1 MATDAIIKTNVKY
14 GSYFWVQWSVREQ
27 DAARNKTVILWSCGL
42 HPEEQYYTN
51 AIRMSA
57 VVINGRTV
65 YSGGTYSDITDYREE
80 TFASGTMEI
89 DHESDGS
96 KTFTVSAFSG
106 WLYGNGDYNAP
117 AQSFELPTIPR
128 ATVPSMGAATIG
140 EEVTISLPRA
150 SGTFNHTLTYSFG
163 SASGTIGSA
172 LGTSAVWRL
181 PESLAAQIP
190 HDPGG
195 TGTLTCV
202 TYSGSTLIGSKTIA
216 FTASV
221 PGSMKPALT
230 PGWATVTYDNSGTK
244 ASAIR
249 AWVQGYSKA
258 RAEFDDSRI
267 TCKQGASVRG
277 YSITYLGKTVSE
289 SPYRTETIGGT
300 AATVRCTVTDSRGLS
315 AYEDFEIAIHPY
327 APPAI
332 TGARLYR
339 ADGDGAA
346 SDSGTYIAGRATA
359 NYSSIGGENAATIRG
374 YWKAVGG
381 SYGSGEALSS
391 GVTGIISGSAVISA
405 DRSYV
410 AKLVITDSLG
420 NTAEFEDSIPTER
433 VAFHLKEGGNGA
445 AFGKA
450 AETEYVL
457 ELAEDWELKGGKK
470 AGAGILQTT
479 AATDLNAAAEK
490 IAVLDGD
497 GTVRY
502 RTPAELLADLGAD
515 YIVEQGT
522 SDGWAYRKWS
532 SGTAECWLLESKT
545 ITGSPGSIIGNAYY
559 ISTTLTDFPAIFSE
573 PPRGYGSGRLGS
585 GIGWLTCIPRK
596 KETITLFIIGN
607 ANSTEAHVDSVMLT
621 GRWK

>member
-1 MATDAIIKTNVKY
+1 MAATTIKTSTVY
-14 GSYFWVQWSVREQ
+14 DSYFWVKWESGGQ
-27 DAARNKTVILWSCGL
+27 DVSANKTAINWSCGVTPG
-42 HPEEQYYTN
+42 HKFYSN
-51 AIRMSA
+51 AVKMSA
-57 VVINGRTV
+57 VTINGVQV
-65 YSGGTYSDITDYREE
+65 YAGGTYSNITDYKEH
-80 TFASGTMEI
+80 TFASGTLEVS
-89 DHESDGS
+89 HNADGS
-96 KTFTVSAFSG
+96 KTLTVSAFSG
-106 WLYGNGDYNAP
+106 QVWKDSGYLTAT
-117 AQSFELPTIPR
+117 AEAKSFQLPTIPR
-128 ATVPSMGAATIG
+128 ATVPYMGTATIG
-140 EEVTISLPRA
+140 EEVHISLPRA
-150 SGTFNHTLTYSFG
+150 SSGFTHTLRYVFG
-163 SASGTIGSA
+163 GAAETIDTGVA
-172 LGTSAVWRL
+172 DGYDWLV

-190 HDPGG
+190 NDPSG
-195 TGTLTCV
+195 TGTLTCE
-202 TYSGSTLIGSKTIA
+202 TYSGSTIIGTKSVP

-221 PGSMKPALT
+221 PGSMKPAIT

-244 ASAIR
+244 ASGIA

-258 RAEFDDSRI
+258 KAVFDNSKI
-267 TCKQGASVRG
+267 ACKQGASIAKYAV
-277 YSITYLGKTVSE
+277 TYLGKTVEE
-289 SPYRTETIGGT
+289 SPYRTETIST
-300 AATVRCTVTDSRGLS
+300 TSATVRCTVTDSRGLS

-327 APPAI
+327 APPAL
-332 TGARLYR
+332 TGAMLYR

-346 SDSGTYIAGRATA
+346 SDSGTHIAGRATA
-359 NYSSIGGENAATIRG
+359 NYYPIGGENAATIRG

-391 GVTGIISGSAVISA
+391 GVTGIISGSAVIST

-515 YIVEQGT
+515 YIVEQGK
-522 SDGWAYRKWS
+522 SGGWTYRKWASGVAECWGQPAKSVAS
-532 SGTAECWLLESKT
+532 SGTFLGA
-545 ITGSPGSIIGNAYY
+545 NAY
-559 ISTTLTDFPAIFSE
+559 STNFALP
-573 PPRGYGSGRLGS
+573 SGLFVSVDSANANPRLGS
-585 GIGWLTCIPRK
+585 NYAIPA
-596 KETITLFIIGN
+596 FIKTTPTSVGVDALSN
-607 ANSTEAHVDSVMLT
+607 ESGTKDFSANIFVR

>member
-89 DHESDGS
+89 DHEGDGS

-150 SGTFNHTLTYSFG
+150 SGTFTHTLTYSFG

-190 HDPGG
+190 DDPGG
-195 TGTLTCV
+195 TGTLTCD
-202 TYSGSTLIGSKTIA
+202 TYNGDTYIGSEEIPFSAT
-216 FTASV
+216 V

-230 PGWATVTYDNSGTK
+230 TGWATVTYDNSGTK

-258 RAEFDDSRI
+258 RAVFDDSRI

-327 APPAI
+327 APPAL

-346 SDSGTYIAGRATA
+346 SDSGTHIAGRATA

-445 AFGKA
+445 AFGKV
-450 AETEYVL
+450 AETEHVL
-457 ELAEDWELKGGKK
+457 ELSEDWEFKGGKK

-502 RTPAELLADLGAD
+502 RTPAELLSDLGAD
-515 YIVEQGT
+515 YIVEQGKSGVWT
-522 SDGWAYRKWS
+522 YRKWA
-532 SGTAECWLLESKT
+532 SGVAECWGQPAKSVAPSGTFLGT
-545 ITGSPGSIIGNAYY
+545 NAY
-559 ISTTLTDFPAIFSE
+559 STYFALP
-573 PPRGYGSGRLGS
+573 SG
-585 GIGWLTCIPRK
+585 
-596 KETITLFIIGN
+596 LFV
-607 ANSTEAHVDSVMLT
+607 SVDSAIANPRVGSSYAIPAYINPNTTSVGVDALSNESGT
-621 GRWK
+621 KDFSAHIIVRGRWK

>member
-1 MATDAIIKTNVKY
+1 MTSINGETGKNGFKLRLDYEVTKQNTADNKSTVHMVLYLYANTT
-14 GSYFWVQWSVREQ
+14 GSYNHDGDAYWSINGKKTYYTFSYTSPAWYVLGERTEEISHNN
-27 DAARNKTVILWSCGL
+27 DGTKTVTLSGEWCS
-42 HPEEQYYTN
+42 
-51 AIRMSA
+51 AI
-57 VVINGRTV
+57 
-65 YSGGTYSDITDYREE
+65 SGGWAPYSLSV
-80 TFASGTMEI
+80 SGEVT
-89 DHESDGS
+89 
-96 KTFTVSAFSG
+96 
-106 WLYGNGDYNAP
+106 
-117 AQSFELPTIPR
+117 LPTIPR

-150 SGTFNHTLTYSFG
+150 SGTFTHTLTYSFG

-346 SDSGTYIAGRATA
+346 SDSGTHIAGRATA
-359 NYSSIGGENAATIRG
+359 NYSSIGGENAAVIRG

-405 DRSYV
+405 ERSYV

-450 AETEYVL
+450 AETEYAL

-515 YIVEQGT
+515 YIVEQGKSGVWT
-522 SDGWAYRKWS
+522 YRKWASGVAECWGQPAKSVAS
-532 SGTAECWLLESKT
+532 SGTFLGA
-545 ITGSPGSIIGNAYY
+545 NAY
-559 ISTTLTDFPAIFSE
+559 STHFALPSGLFVSVDSANANPIVGPHYAIPACINPTPTSV
-573 PPRGYGSGRLGS
+573 GVYALSNAS
-585 GIGWLTCIPRK
+585 GIRD
-596 KETITLFIIGN
+596 FS
-607 ANSTEAHVDSVMLT
+607 ANIFVR

>member
-27 DAARNKTVILWSCGL
+27 DTARNKTVILWSCGL

-150 SGTFNHTLTYSFG
+150 SGTFTHTLTYSFG
-163 SASGTIGSA
+163 SASGTIGSD

-190 HDPGG
+190 NDPGG

-289 SPYRTETIGGT
+289 SPYRTETMGGT

-346 SDSGTYIAGRATA
+346 SDSGTHIAGRATA
-359 NYSSIGGENAATIRG
+359 NYSSIGGENAAAIRG

>member
-391 GVTGIISGSAVISA
+391 GVTGIISGSAVIST